1 MLFDK
6 IEWMNEMNVWSVLF
20 RLVLALVL
28 GGMLGYE
35 REQKHRPA
43 GLRTYVLVCLGAT
56 LACITNIYMCEHF
69 TGNDPARI
77 PAQVISGMGFL
88 GAGTIIVTRNQ
99 RIKGLTTAAG
109 LWCCAAIGIAIGSGF
124 YLGAIITTVL
134 IAVALKVFLYID
146 RIVDRKSNRIELY
159 VEYTSNN
166 FIRELIRFSKKNQ
179 YKVSNL
185 QVLSGAEDS
194 IHIATFTMRIND
206 VKKKSTICEDIEN
219 MEGCIVA
226 NEL

>member
-219 MEGCIVA
+219 MESCIVA

>member
-185 QVLSGAEDS
+185 QVLSGAEES